1 MTGPEPMHAAN
12 PVRTDASGIRS
23 VLIGDEVFYPLCW
36 AQQSGTY
43 TACDRI
49 ELHPGQHSWDRP

>member
-1 MTGPEPMHAAN
+1 MHAAN